1 MVLEFKL
8 QRNTLRLIVER
19 KSNGNA
25 NINEIEWKY
34 LPLLCLVC
42 SNQNK
47 DKIEKKKIYCS

>member
-34 LPLLCLVC
+34 LPLLCLVR